1 MQTLLRLPYLSIP
14 PDHLTTAMT
23 TLVLAPTKKK
33 SFVKNTEFCQKYRFF
48 FNNKENIKNT
58 AFCEKCR
65 ILSKTQNSGVV
76 EITSEVITIL
86 TTLVPSEDMVL
97 FSIPRDRNIKQLIGA
112 FSCSL
117 GQRH

>member
-14 PDHLTTAMT
+14 PDHLTTTMT
-23 TLVLAPTKKK
+23 TLVLAPTKNK
-33 SFVKNTEFCQKYRFF
+33 EFCQKH
-48 FNNKENIKNT
+48 
-58 AFCEKCR
+58 R

-97 FSIPRDRNIKQLIGA
+97 FSVPRDRNMKQLIGA
-112 FSCSL
+112 LKRGAFSVPRSQNINNGFFCSSTPK
-117 GQRH
+117 Q